1 MIKIVAYCYS
11 DPLLEPA
18 PEAAIWGWE
27 IDCVYQDI
35 GQRQQLHQLL
45 EDCQTDPT
53 NYLLVR
59 RLEELGDT
67 VSEVCDRLAYLE
79 GLGVE
84 VVAAES
90 DTHRANL
97 LQLFDE
103 IQRNQRSRR
112 IRQGHARNRV
122 EVLPPPGKAPYGYRR
137 GKDRYIVDRATAPI
151 VKEFFDR
158 FILYAS
164 LRGAVRYLG
173 MRYGKK
179 ISVTTGRRWL
189 THPVYRGDLLYQN
202 GEIISDTHAAIV
214 SRDEAAQVDRLL
226 RRNRRMPPRTASA
239 PRSLAG
245 LVVCDRCRSS
255 MTVIR
260 VSRRDRKYEYLYLK
274 AAQCPQQPRCKAIDY
289 NEVLDRTIEGICR
302 DLTQAVAGLPM
313 PAMEGVKRSIRE
325 AIAAKEEILG
335 QLSHLTDSGVLD
347 TQTANLRAYTL
358 KTEVSQLRAKLA
370 ELPPVNLRETA
381 QAVSIPE
388 FWRDLSETERRFY
401 FREFIR
407 QIEIHW
413 HDPGWELRI
422 AFIF

>member
-1 MIKIVAYCYS
+1 MIEIVAYCYS

-18 PEAAIWGWE
+18 PDPAIWGWE
-27 IDCVYQDI
+27 IDRVYQDI

-67 VSEVCDRLAYLE
+67 VSEVCDRLTYLE

-90 DTHRANL
+90 DTRRANL

-158 FILYAS
+158 FILYGS

-179 ISVTTGRRWL
+179 ISATTGRRWL

-413 HDPGWELRI
+413 NDPGWELRI

>member
-18 PEAAIWGWE
+18 PDPAIWGWE
-27 IDCVYQDI
+27 IDRVYQDI

-67 VSEVCDRLAYLE
+67 VSEVCNRLTYLE

-90 DTHRANL
+90 DTRRANL

-151 VKEFFDR
+151 VKEFFER
-158 FILYAS
+158 FILYGS

-202 GEIISDTHAAIV
+202 GETISDTHVAIV

-260 VSRRDRKYEYLYLK
+260 VSRRDKKYEYLYLRS
-274 AAQCPQQPRCKAIDY
+274 AQCPQQPRCKAIDY
-289 NEVLDRTIEGICR
+289 NEVLDRTIEAICR
-302 DLTQAVAGLPM
+302 DLTQAVSGLSM
-313 PAMEGVKRSIRE
+313 PGMDGVKRSIRE
-325 AIAAKEEILG
+325 AIATKEEILG
-335 QLSHLTDSGVLD
+335 QLSSLTDSGVLD

-358 KTEVSQLRAKLA
+358 KTEISQLRAKLA

-413 HDPGWELRI
+413 HDPGWKLRI

>member
-18 PEAAIWGWE
+18 PNRAIWGWE
-27 IDCVYQDI
+27 IDRVYQDI

-67 VSEVCDRLAYLE
+67 VSEVCNRLTYLE

-90 DTHRANL
+90 DTRRANL

-151 VKEFFDR
+151 VKEFFER
-158 FILYAS
+158 FILYGS

-202 GEIISDTHAAIV
+202 GETISDTHVAIV

-260 VSRRDRKYEYLYLK
+260 VSRRDKKYEYLYLRS
-274 AAQCPQQPRCKAIDY
+274 AHCPQQPQCKAIDY
-289 NEVLDRTIEGICR
+289 NEVLDRTIEAICR

-313 PAMEGVKRSIRE
+313 PAMEGVKRSIGE

-358 KTEVSQLRAKLA
+358 KTEISQLRSKLA

-407 QIEIHW
+407 QIEIYW
-413 HDPGWELRI
+413 NDPGWELRI

>member
-18 PEAAIWGWE
+18 PDPAIWGWE
-27 IDCVYQDI
+27 IDRVYQDI

-67 VSEVCDRLAYLE
+67 VSEVCDRLTYLE

-90 DTHRANL
+90 DTRRANL

-151 VKEFFDR
+151 VKEFFER
-158 FILYAS
+158 FIIYGS

-179 ISVTTGRRWL
+179 ISATTGRRWL

-202 GEIISDTHAAIV
+202 GETISDTHAAIV

-245 LVVCDRCRSS
+245 LVVCDRCRSP

-260 VSRRDRKYEYLYLK
+260 VSRRDKKYEYLYLRS
-274 AAQCPQQPRCKAIDY
+274 AQCPQQPRCKAIDY
-289 NEVLDRTIEGICR
+289 NEVLDRTIEAICR
-302 DLTQAVAGLPM
+302 DLTQAVSGLSM
-313 PAMEGVKRSIRE
+313 PGMDGVKRSIRE
-325 AIAAKEEILG
+325 AIATKEEILG
-335 QLSHLTDSGVLD
+335 QLSSLTDSGVLD

-358 KTEVSQLRAKLA
+358 KTEISQLRAKLA

-413 HDPGWELRI
+413 HDPGWKLRI

>member
-1 MIKIVAYCYS
+1 MKIVAYCYS
-11 DPLLEPA
+11 DPLLESA
-18 PEAAIWGWE
+18 PDPAIWGWE
-27 IDCVYQDI
+27 VDRIYQDL

-45 EDCQTDPT
+45 EDCQTHPT

-67 VSEVCDRLAYLE
+67 VPEVCNRLAHLE
-79 GLGVE
+79 ELGVE

-90 DTHRANL
+90 DTRRANL
-97 LQLFDE
+97 LKLFDE
-103 IQRNQRSRR
+103 IQHYQRSRR

-122 EVLPPPGKAPYGYRR
+122 EILPPPGKAPYGYRR

-151 VKEFFDR
+151 VKEFFEY
-158 FILYAS
+158 FLLYGS
-164 LRGAVRYLG
+164 VRGAVRYLG
-173 MRYGKK
+173 ARYGKK
-179 ISVTTGRRWL
+179 IAVTTGRRWL
-189 THPVYRGDLLYQN
+189 THPVYRGDLLYHN
-202 GEIISDTHAAIV
+202 GETICDTHVAIV

-255 MTVIR
+255 MTVTR
-260 VSRRDRKYEYLYLK
+260 VSRRDKKYEYLYLRP
-274 AAQCPQQPRCKAIDY
+274 ANCPEQPKCKAIDY
-289 NEVLDRTIEGICR
+289 NEILEKTIEGICR
-302 DLTQAVAGLPM
+302 DLSQAVAGLPM
-313 PAMEGVKRSIRE
+313 PAMEGVKQSIRE
-325 AIAAKEEILG
+325 AIAAKEKILA
-335 QLSHLTDSGVLD
+335 QLSHLTETGVLD

-358 KTEVSQLRAKLA
+358 KTEISQLRAKLA
-370 ELPPVNLRETA
+370 RLPPVNLRETA
-381 QAVSIPE
+381 IAVSIPE

-413 HDPGWELRI
+413 CDRGWELQI
-422 AFIF
+422 LFIF